1 MPVRSGSTA
10 NLPSGAAERLRAMRG
25 TGDRPAFFTSDLSVD
40 EFLLVEQAGFEA
52 LGLVLGS
59 SIYHVGFQWQKWSV
73 SQELPVLTRAM
84 YDARELA
91 MTRMEEEADLLG
103 ADGVVGVR
111 LVFKQYA
118 MDEGVLEFQAI
129 GTAIRH
135 RERKGSFRTKDNRPF
150 TSDLSG
156 QDLWKLV
163 RAGYRPVSLA
173 MGACVYHIAHL
184 SFMQA
189 LKQVGRNQ
197 EMKIYTRRR
206 TRRASSR
213 SSACRPRRCS
223 AAGSAW
229 SARASRSRTGG
240 GARTRSSS
248 SRWGPRWCR
257 WGAMRSAE
265 AARRR
270 AAGGDVRQRG
280 MIGPPARSAVP
291 V

>member
-1 MPVRSGSTA
+1 MPDYVPGSTA
-10 NLPSGAAERLRAMRG
+10 SLPQGAAQRLRAMRG

-40 EFLLVEQAGFEA
+40 EFLLVEHAGFEA

-59 SIYHVGFQWQKWSV
+59 CIYHVGFQWQKWSV

-84 YDARELA
+84 YSARELA
-91 MTRMEEEADLLG
+91 MTRMEEEADILG

-118 MDEGVLEFQAI
+118 MDEGVLEFQAV

-135 RERKGSFRTKDNRPF
+135 REKAGSMRTKDNRPF

-163 RAGYRPVSLA
+163 RGGYRPVSLA
-173 MGACVYHIAHL
+173 MGACVYHIAHM

-197 EMKIYTRRR
+197 EMTIYTEA
-206 TRRASSR
+206 TY
-213 SSACRPRRCS
+213 
-223 AAGSAW
+223 AARELALE
-229 SARASRSRTGG
+229 R
-240 GARTRSSS
+240 
-248 SRWGPRWCR
+248 
-257 WGAMRSAE
+257 MQAE
-265 AARRR
+265 AAERGGVGVVGARVEESNWGWGSN
-270 AAGGDVRQRG
+270 AIEFFAVGTAVAPIAGAPQHDELEAVQRVVTYD
-280 MIGPPARSAVP
+280 STS
-291 V
+291 

>member
-1 MPVRSGSTA
+1 MTPDYAPGSTA
-10 NLPSGAAERLRAMRG
+10 NLPPGAAERLRGMRG
-25 TGDRPAFFTSDLSVD
+25 TGPTPAFFTSDLSID

-73 SQELPVLTRAM
+73 SQELPVLTHAM
-84 YDARELA
+84 YHARELA

-135 RERKGSFRTKDNRPF
+135 RERGGSLRTKDNRPF

-156 QDLWKLV
+156 QDLWKLLQG
-163 RAGYRPVSLA
+163 GYRPVSLA

-197 EMKIYTRRR
+197 EMVVYTEA
-206 TRRASSR
+206 TY
-213 SSACRPRRCS
+213 
-223 AAGSAW
+223 AARELALERMQ
-229 SARASRSRTGG
+229 AEAVERGG
-240 GARTRSSS
+240 VGVVGARVEESN
-248 SRWGPRWCR
+248 WG
-257 WGAMRSAE
+257 WGANAIEFFAVGTAVAPVGAE
-265 AARRR
+265 A
-270 AAGGDVRQRG
+270 VRTPLENVQKVVTFDG
-280 MIGPPARSAVP
+280 TA
-291 V
+291 

>member
-1 MPVRSGSTA
+1 MPDYVPGSNA

-73 SQELPVLTRAM
+73 SQELPVLTTAM
-84 YDARELA
+84 YHARELA

-118 MDEGVLEFQAI
+118 MDDAVLEFQAI

-135 RERKGSFRTKDNRPF
+135 RERKGSFRTKDDRPF

-163 RAGYRPVSLA
+163 RAGYRPVSLS

-184 SFMQA
+184 SFMQT

-197 EMKIYTRRR
+197 EMKVYTEA
-206 TRRASSR
+206 TY
-213 SSACRPRRCS
+213 
-223 AAGSAW
+223 
-229 SARASRSRTGG
+229 SAREFALERMQAEAVQRGG
-240 GARTRSSS
+240 IGVVGARVEESN
-248 SRWGPRWCR
+248 WG
-257 WGAMRSAE
+257 WGANAIEFFAVGTAVAPMGDGAE
-265 AARRR
+265 
-270 AAGGDVRQRG
+270 RQRLDVVQQVVTFDG
-280 MIGPPARSAVP
+280 TG
-291 V
+291 

>member
-1 MPVRSGSTA
+1 MPDYVPGSTA
-10 NLPSGAAERLRAMRG
+10 SLPSGAAERLRAMRG
-25 TGDRPAFFTSDLSVD
+25 AGDHPAFFTSDLTID
-40 EFLLVEQAGFEA
+40 EFLLVEQAGFET

-103 ADGVVGVR
+103 GDGVVGVR
-111 LVFKQYA
+111 LLFKQYA

-135 RERKGSFRTKDNRPF
+135 RDRQGSYRTKDNRPF

-184 SFMQA
+184 SFMQT

-197 EMKIYTRRR
+197 EMKVYTEA
-206 TRRASSR
+206 TY
-213 SSACRPRRCS
+213 
-223 AAGSAW
+223 AARELALERMQAEAVQRGGS
-229 SARASRSRTGG
+229 GVV
-240 GARTRSSS
+240 GARVEESN
-248 SRWGPRWCR
+248 WG
-257 WGAMRSAE
+257 WGANAIEFFAVGTAVTRMEDAAE
-265 AARRR
+265 PLPLSDVQRVVTFNN
-270 AAGGDVRQRG
+270 AG
-280 MIGPPARSAVP
+280 
-291 V
+291 

>member
-1 MPVRSGSTA
+1 MPDYVPGSTA
-10 NLPSGAAERLRAMRG
+10 SLPSGAAERLRAMRG
-25 TGDRPAFFTSDLSVD
+25 AGDHPAFFTSDLTID

-103 ADGVVGVR
+103 GDGVVGVR

-118 MDEGVLEFQAI
+118 MEEGVLEFQAI

-135 RERKGSFRTKDNRPF
+135 CERKGSFRTKDNRPF

-163 RAGYRPVSLA
+163 LAGYRPVSLA

-184 SFMQA
+184 SFMQT
-189 LKQVGRNQ
+189 LKQAGRNQ
-197 EMKIYTRRR
+197 EMKVYTEATYAARELALERMQAEAVQR
-206 TRRASSR
+206 GGSGVVGARVEESNWGWGANAIEFFAVGTAVTRGD
-213 SSACRPRRCS
+213 S
-223 AAGSAW
+223 AAEPLPLSEVQ
-229 SARASRSRTGG
+229 RVVTFNN
-240 GARTRSSS
+240 
-248 SRWGPRWCR
+248 
-257 WGAMRSAE
+257 
-265 AARRR
+265 
-270 AAGGDVRQRG
+270 AG
-280 MIGPPARSAVP
+280 
-291 V
+291 

>member
-1 MPVRSGSTA
+1 MPTYVPGSTA
-10 NLPSGAAERLRAMRG
+10 NLPAGAAERLRAMRG
-25 TGDRPAFFTSDLSVD
+25 KGDRPAFFTSDLSVD

-52 LGLVLGS
+52 LGLVMGS

-73 SQELPVLTRAM
+73 SQELSVLTNAM
-84 YDARELA
+84 FQARELA

-103 ADGVVGVR
+103 ADGIVGVR

-135 RERKGSFRTKDNRPF
+135 RERVGSFRTKDNRPF

-163 RAGYRPVSLA
+163 RAGYRPVSLS

-189 LKQVGRNQ
+189 LKQAGRNQ
-197 EMKIYTRRR
+197 EMTIYTEA
-206 TRRASSR
+206 TY
-213 SSACRPRRCS
+213 
-223 AAGSAW
+223 AARELALERMQRE
-229 SARASRSRTGG
+229 AVERGG
-240 GARTRSSS
+240 VGVVGARVEESN
-248 SRWGPRWCR
+248 WG
-257 WGAMRSAE
+257 WGANAVEFFAVGTAVAPM
-265 AARRR
+265 
-270 AAGGDVRQRG
+270 GDGAPKTELGSVQQVVTFNDKG
-280 MIGPPARSAVP
+280 TA
-291 V
+291 

>member
-1 MPVRSGSTA
+1 MPAYVPGSTA
-10 NLPSGAAERLRAMRG
+10 NLPSGAAARLRAMRG

-40 EFLLVEQAGFEA
+40 EFLLVEQAGFQP

-59 SIYHVGFQWQKWSV
+59 SIYHVGFQWQRWSV

-111 LVFKQYA
+111 LLFKKYE
-118 MDEGVLEFQAI
+118 MSEGVLEFQAI

-135 RERKGSFRTKDNRPF
+135 RERKGGFRTKDDRPF

-156 QDLWKLV
+156 QDFWKLV
-163 RAGYRPVSLA
+163 RGGYRPVSLA

-184 SFMQA
+184 SFLQA

-197 EMKIYTRRR
+197 EMTVYT
-206 TRRASSR
+206 
-213 SSACRPRRCS
+213 
-223 AAGSAW
+223 AATYA
-229 SARASRSRTGG
+229 ARELALERMQAEARGRGG
-240 GARTRSSS
+240 IGVVGARVEESS
-248 SRWGPRWCR
+248 WG
-257 WGAMRSAE
+257 WGANAIEFFAVGTTVVPLDERAE
-265 AARRR
+265 RKPL
-270 AAGGDVRQRG
+270 D
-280 MIGPPARSAVP
+280 AVQQ
-291 V
+291 VVTFDSTG

>member
-1 MPVRSGSTA
+1 MADYVPGSAA
-10 NLPSGAAERLRAMRG
+10 NLPAGAAERLKAMRG
-25 TGDRPAFFTSDLSVD
+25 TGDRPAFFTSDLTVD

-52 LGLVLGS
+52 LGLVMGS

-73 SQELPVLTRAM
+73 SQELDVLSNAM
-84 YDARELA
+84 FQARELA

-135 RERKGSFRTKDNRPF
+135 LERKGSFRTKDNRPF

-163 RAGYRPVSLA
+163 RAGYRPVSLS

-184 SFMQA
+184 SFMQT

-197 EMKIYTRRR
+197 EMKVYTEA
-206 TRRASSR
+206 TY
-213 SSACRPRRCS
+213 
-223 AAGSAW
+223 AAREFALERMQAEAVERGGIGVVGARVEESNWGWGANAIEFFAVGTAVAKVDGSADRP
-229 SARASRSRTGG
+229 AM
-240 GARTRSSS
+240 GAVQQVVTFDDK
-248 SRWGPRWCR
+248 G
-257 WGAMRSAE
+257 
-265 AARRR
+265 
-270 AAGGDVRQRG
+270 
-280 MIGPPARSAVP
+280 
-291 V
+291 

>member
-1 MPVRSGSTA
+1 MPDYVPGSTA
-10 NLPSGAAERLRAMRG
+10 SLPPGAAARLRSMRG
-25 TGDRPAFFTSDLSVD
+25 TGDHPAFFTSDLSVD

-73 SQELPVLTRAM
+73 SQELPVLTGAM
-84 YDARELA
+84 YHARELA

-184 SFMQA
+184 SFMQT

-197 EMKIYTRRR
+197 EMTVYTEA
-206 TRRASSR
+206 TY
-213 SSACRPRRCS
+213 
-223 AAGSAW
+223 AARELALERMQ
-229 SARASRSRTGG
+229 AEAIQRGG
-240 GARTRSSS
+240 IGVVGARVEESN
-248 SRWGPRWCR
+248 WG
-257 WGAMRSAE
+257 WGANAIE
-265 AARRR
+265 FFAVGTAVVPTGDAANQKPLD
-270 AAGGDVRQRG
+270 AVRQVVTFDNAG
-280 MIGPPARSAVP
+280 
-291 V
+291 

>member
-1 MPVRSGSTA
+1 MPEYVPGSTA
-10 NLPSGAAERLRAMRG
+10 SLPAGAAERLRAMRG

-59 SIYHVGFQWQKWSV
+59 SIYHVGFQWQRWSV

-84 YDARELA
+84 YEARELA

-135 RERKGSFRTKDNRPF
+135 REKVGSFRTKDNRPF

-197 EMKIYTRRR
+197 EMTIYTEA
-206 TRRASSR
+206 TY
-213 SSACRPRRCS
+213 
-223 AAGSAW
+223 AAREAALERMQAEAVERGGIGVIG
-229 SARASRSRTGG
+229 ARVEESNWGWGANAIEFFAVGTAVAPMTGG
-240 GARTRSSS
+240 GERQ
-248 SRWGPRWCR
+248 GL
-257 WGAMRSAE
+257 
-265 AARRR
+265 
-270 AAGGDVRQRG
+270 DVRQVVTFDG
-280 MIGPPARSAVP
+280 TA
-291 V
+291 

>member
-1 MPVRSGSTA
+1 MPDYVPGSTA
-10 NLPSGAAERLRAMRG
+10 SLPRGAAERLRAMRG
-25 TGDRPAFFTSDLSVD
+25 TGDHPAFFTSDLSVD

-73 SQELPVLTRAM
+73 SQELPVLTGAM
-84 YDARELA
+84 YHARELA

-135 RERKGSFRTKDNRPF
+135 RERKGSYRTKDNRPF

-184 SFMQA
+184 SFMQT

-197 EMKIYTRRR
+197 EMTVYTEA
-206 TRRASSR
+206 TY
-213 SSACRPRRCS
+213 
-223 AAGSAW
+223 AARELALERMQ
-229 SARASRSRTGG
+229 AEAIQRGG
-240 GARTRSSS
+240 VGVVGARVEESN
-248 SRWGPRWCR
+248 WG
-257 WGAMRSAE
+257 WGANAIE
-265 AARRR
+265 FFAVGTAVAPTGDAASQKPLD
-270 AAGGDVRQRG
+270 AVQQVVTFDNAG
-280 MIGPPARSAVP
+280 
-291 V
+291 

>member
-1 MPVRSGSTA
+1 MSSYVPGSTA

-25 TGDRPAFFTSDLSVD
+25 TGERPAFFTSDLSID

-59 SIYHVGFQWQKWSV
+59 SIYHVGFQWQRWSV

-84 YDARELA
+84 YEARELA

-111 LVFKQYA
+111 LVFKEYA
-118 MDEGVLEFQAI
+118 MEEGVLEFQAI

-135 RERKGSFRTKDNRPF
+135 REQQGKLRTKDNRPF

-156 QDLWKLV
+156 QDLWKLI
-163 RAGYRPVSLA
+163 RGGYRPVSLA

-197 EMKIYTRRR
+197 EMKIYTEA
-206 TRRASSR
+206 TY
-213 SSACRPRRCS
+213 
-223 AAGSAW
+223 AARELALERMQSEAVQ
-229 SARASRSRTGG
+229 RGG
-240 GARTRSSS
+240 VGVVGARVEESN
-248 SRWGPRWCR
+248 WG
-257 WGAMRSAE
+257 WGANAIE
-265 AARRR
+265 FFAVGTAV
-270 AAGGDVRQRG
+270 APIPGATQRPG
-280 MIGPPARSAVP
+280 LDSVQQVVTFDSTA
-291 V
+291 

>member
-1 MPVRSGSTA
+1 MPDYVPGSTA
-10 NLPSGAAERLRAMRG
+10 SLPSGAAERLRAMRG
-25 TGDRPAFFTSDLSVD
+25 AGEHPAFFTSDLTID

-103 ADGVVGVR
+103 ADGIVGVR
-111 LVFKQYA
+111 LVFKEYA
-118 MDEGVLEFQAI
+118 MEDGVLEFQAI

-184 SFMQA
+184 SFMQT
-189 LKQVGRNQ
+189 LKQAGRNQ
-197 EMKIYTRRR
+197 EMKVYTEA
-206 TRRASSR
+206 TY
-213 SSACRPRRCS
+213 
-223 AAGSAW
+223 AARELALERMQAEAVQRGGS
-229 SARASRSRTGG
+229 GVV
-240 GARTRSSS
+240 GARVEESN
-248 SRWGPRWCR
+248 WG
-257 WGAMRSAE
+257 WGANAIEFFAVGTAVTRMDGAAE
-265 AARRR
+265 PLPLSDVQRVVTFNN
-270 AAGGDVRQRG
+270 AG
-280 MIGPPARSAVP
+280 
-291 V
+291 

>member
-1 MPVRSGSTA
+1 MPDYVPGSA
-10 NLPSGAAERLRAMRG
+10 ASLPKGAEQRLRAMRG

-40 EFLLVEQAGFEA
+40 EFLLVEHAGFEA

-59 SIYHVGFQWQKWSV
+59 CIYHVGFQWQKWSV
-73 SQELPVLTRAM
+73 SQELPILTRAM

-103 ADGVVGVR
+103 ADGIVGVR
-111 LVFKQYA
+111 LVFKEYA
-118 MDEGVLEFQAI
+118 MDEGVLEFQAV

-135 RERKGSFRTKDNRPF
+135 RERAGSMRTKDNRPF

-163 RAGYRPVSLA
+163 RGGYRPVSLA

-197 EMKIYTRRR
+197 EMTIYTEA
-206 TRRASSR
+206 TY
-213 SSACRPRRCS
+213 
-223 AAGSAW
+223 AAREMALERMQ
-229 SARASRSRTGG
+229 AEAVQRGG
-240 GARTRSSS
+240 VGVVGARVEESN
-248 SRWGPRWCR
+248 WG
-257 WGAMRSAE
+257 WGSNAIEFFAVGTAVAPIAGPAQRDELE
-265 AARRR
+265 A
-270 AAGGDVRQRG
+270 VQRVVTFD
-280 MIGPPARSAVP
+280 STS
-291 V
+291 

>member
-1 MPVRSGSTA
+1 MPDYVQGSTA
-10 NLPSGAAERLRAMRG
+10 NLPKGAAERLRAMRG

-73 SQELPVLTRAM
+73 SQELPVLTSAM

-135 RERKGSFRTKDNRPF
+135 REAEGSFRTSDGRPF

-163 RAGYRPVSLA
+163 RAGYRPVSLS

-189 LKQVGRNQ
+189 LKQAGRNQ
-197 EMKIYTRRR
+197 EMKIYTEA
-206 TRRASSR
+206 TY
-213 SSACRPRRCS
+213 
-223 AAGSAW
+223 AAREAALERMQAEAVERGG
-229 SARASRSRTGG
+229 TGIV
-240 GARTRSSS
+240 GARVEESN
-248 SRWGPRWCR
+248 WG
-257 WGAMRSAE
+257 WGANAIEFFAVGTAVAIMGD
-265 AARRR
+265 AAQKKPL
-270 AAGGDVRQRG
+270 D
-280 MIGPPARSAVP
+280 AVQQ
-291 V
+291 VVTFDSIA

>member
-1 MPVRSGSTA
+1 MPDYVPGSTA
-10 NLPSGAAERLRAMRG
+10 SLPQGAAQRLRAMRG

-40 EFLLVEQAGFEA
+40 EFLLVEHAGFEA

-59 SIYHVGFQWQKWSV
+59 CIYHVGFQWQKWSV

-84 YDARELA
+84 YSARELA
-91 MTRMEEEADLLG
+91 MTRMEEEADILG

-118 MDEGVLEFQAI
+118 MDEGVLEFQAV

-135 RERKGSFRTKDNRPF
+135 REKAGSMRTKDNRPF

-163 RAGYRPVSLA
+163 RGGYRPVSLA
-173 MGACVYHIAHL
+173 MGACVYHIAHM

-197 EMKIYTRRR
+197 EMTIYTEA
-206 TRRASSR
+206 TY
-213 SSACRPRRCS
+213 
-223 AAGSAW
+223 AARELALE
-229 SARASRSRTGG
+229 R
-240 GARTRSSS
+240 
-248 SRWGPRWCR
+248 
-257 WGAMRSAE
+257 MQAE
-265 AARRR
+265 AAERGGVGVVGARVEESNWGWGSN
-270 AAGGDVRQRG
+270 AIEFFAVGTAVAPIAGAHQHDELEAVQRVVTYD
-280 MIGPPARSAVP
+280 STS
-291 V
+291 

>member
-1 MPVRSGSTA
+1 MSDYVPGSTA
-10 NLPSGAAERLRAMRG
+10 NLPTGAAERLRAMRG

-52 LGLVLGS
+52 LGLVMGS
-59 SIYHVGFQWQKWSV
+59 CIYHVGFQWQRWSV
-73 SQELPVLTRAM
+73 SQELSVLTKAM
-84 YDARELA
+84 FEARELA

-135 RERKGSFRTKDNRPF
+135 REQVGSFRTKDNRPF

-163 RAGYRPVSLA
+163 RAGYRPVSLS

-189 LKQVGRNQ
+189 LKQTGRNQ
-197 EMKIYTRRR
+197 EMTIYTEA
-206 TRRASSR
+206 TY
-213 SSACRPRRCS
+213 
-223 AAGSAW
+223 AARELALERMQ
-229 SARASRSRTGG
+229 AEALERGG
-240 GARTRSSS
+240 IGVVGARVEESN
-248 SRWGPRWCR
+248 WG
-257 WGAMRSAE
+257 WGANAIE
-265 AARRR
+265 FF
-270 AAGGDVRQRG
+270 
-280 MIGPPARSAVP
+280 AVGTAIAP
-291 V
+291 MNDTTERPKLDTVQQVVTFDDKG

>member
-1 MPVRSGSTA
+1 VQGSTA
-10 NLPSGAAERLRAMRG
+10 SLPKGAAERLRAMRG

-73 SQELPVLTRAM
+73 SQELPVLTSAM

-135 RERKGSFRTKDNRPF
+135 REAEGSFRTNDGRPF

-163 RAGYRPVSLA
+163 RAGYRPVSLS

-197 EMKIYTRRR
+197 EMKVYTEA
-206 TRRASSR
+206 TY
-213 SSACRPRRCS
+213 
-223 AAGSAW
+223 AARELALERMQ
-229 SARASRSRTGG
+229 AEALKAGG
-240 GARTRSSS
+240 VGVVGARVEESN
-248 SRWGPRWCR
+248 WG
-257 WGAMRSAE
+257 WGANAIE
-265 AARRR
+265 FFAVGTAVAILGDAAQKKPLD
-270 AAGGDVRQRG
+270 AVQQVVTFDS
-280 MIGPPARSAVP
+280 IG
-291 V
+291 

>member
-1 MPVRSGSTA
+1 MPDYVQGSTA
-10 NLPSGAAERLRAMRG
+10 NLPKGAAERLRAMRG

-40 EFLLVEQAGFEA
+40 EFLLVEQAGFDA

-73 SQELPVLTRAM
+73 SQELPVLTSAM

-135 RERKGSFRTKDNRPF
+135 REREGSFRTKDGRPF

-163 RAGYRPVSLA
+163 RAGYRPVSLS

-197 EMKIYTRRR
+197 EMKVYTEA
-206 TRRASSR
+206 TY
-213 SSACRPRRCS
+213 
-223 AAGSAW
+223 AARELALERMQ
-229 SARASRSRTGG
+229 AEALKAGG
-240 GARTRSSS
+240 IGVVGARVEESN
-248 SRWGPRWCR
+248 WG
-257 WGAMRSAE
+257 WGANAIEFFAVGTAVATM
-265 AARRR
+265 
-270 AAGGDVRQRG
+270 GDASDKKPLDAVQQVVTFDS
-280 MIGPPARSAVP
+280 IG
-291 V
+291 